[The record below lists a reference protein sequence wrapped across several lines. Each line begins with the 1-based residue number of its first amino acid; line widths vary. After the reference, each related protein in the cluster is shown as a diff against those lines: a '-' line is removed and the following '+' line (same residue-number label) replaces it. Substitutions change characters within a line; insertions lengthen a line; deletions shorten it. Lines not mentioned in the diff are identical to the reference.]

1 MKINIYPLTSSL
13 HEEKTLESDTSTLL
27 KNLNKGSNQYKI
39 VSSLDE
45 LYQSD
50 LSLVLV
56 RTGGSEGLFLKIINN
71 LKPPIYLL
79 SYGYNNS
86 LAACIEILS
95 YLNLHHIDGQI
106 IHGSYN
112 DIKKEVN
119 NILKK

>member
-1 MKINIYPLTSSL
+1 MKINIFPLTSSL
-13 HEEKTLESDTSTLL
+13 HEENALKKDTQILL
-27 KNLNKGSNQYKI
+27 KNLNNGANQYQI
-39 VSSLDE
+39 VSSLKE

-50 LSLVLV
+50 LSLILV

-86 LAACIEILS
+86 LAASIEILS

-112 DIKKEVN
+112 DIKKKVN
-119 NILKK
+119 KILKK